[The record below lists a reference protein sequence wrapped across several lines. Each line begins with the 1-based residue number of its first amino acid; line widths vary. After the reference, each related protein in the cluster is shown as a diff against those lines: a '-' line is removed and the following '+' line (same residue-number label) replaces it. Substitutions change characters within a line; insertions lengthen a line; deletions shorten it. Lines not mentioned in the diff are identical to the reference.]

1 MVGITRLYINYHFP
15 VLYFSERLVCVFVC
29 VCVCVCFFV
38 FCLVT
43 PFISVLFVFQS
54 NNHVLLHLINK
65 HMTSAS
71 E

>member
-29 VCVCVCFFV
+29 VCVCVCV

-54 NNHVLLHLINK
+54 NNYVLLPLINK